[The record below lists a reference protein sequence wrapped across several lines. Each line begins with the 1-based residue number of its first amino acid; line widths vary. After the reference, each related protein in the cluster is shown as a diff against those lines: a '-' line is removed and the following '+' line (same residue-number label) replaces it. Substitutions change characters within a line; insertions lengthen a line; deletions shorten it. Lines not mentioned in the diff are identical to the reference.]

1 MLTRILSND
10 YPRSRILAV
19 LLVAILIGLAF
30 APFLVPGVKALNVA
44 AKILVFLV
52 LVASFDLLLGYTGI
66 VSFAH
71 TMFFGIGAYG
81 IAIASARLGAGWVSI
96 AAGLVVALAISLVL
110 AAAIGLFSL
119 RVRAIFFSMITL
131 AFAAAFQTL
140 ASQLSDITGGEDGLT
155 FKMPEWLS
163 PGFRLSET
171 PLFGVALDGRLLC
184 YYLLFAVALVLFLA
198 MLRIVNSP
206 FGRVLQA
213 IRENEF
219 RAEAIGYRVVV
230 YRTVSSV
237 LSALFATL
245 AGAMLAIWLRYNGPD
260 TTLSFEIML
269 DVLLIV
275 VIGGMGTIYGAA
287 IGSALFVVAQSYLQ
301 DLLKLGSDAA
311 SGLPWLAALLSP
323 DRWLL
328 WLGVLF
334 VLSVYYFPT
343 GVVGRL
349 RDLRSRSAPPP
360 APKVPPAPAAAAA
373 RPTTIEGDYVEN

>member
-1 MLTRILSND
+1 MLNRLLSAD
-10 YPRSRILAV
+10 FPRSRILAV
-19 LLVAILIGLAF
+19 VLVVMLVALALT
-30 APFLVPGVKALNVA
+30 PFLIPGVKALNVA
-44 AKILVFLV
+44 AKILVFIV

-81 IAIASARLGAGWVSI
+81 IAIASSRMGPGWSSI
-96 AAGLVVALAISLVL
+96 LVGLLVALALSFVL
-110 AAAIGLFSL
+110 ALIVGLFSL
-119 RVRAIFFSMITL
+119 RVKAIFFSMITL
-131 AFAAAFQTL
+131 AVAAAFQTL

-155 FKMPEWLS
+155 FKMPEALS
-163 PGFRLSET
+163 PGFQLLES
-171 PLFGVALDGRLLC
+171 PFLGVSLDGRLIC
-184 YYLLFAVALVLFLA
+184 YYLLFIVTLMLLLA

-219 RAEAIGYRVVV
+219 RAEAIGYQVVV
-230 YRTVSSV
+230 YRTTSAI

-260 TTLSFEIML
+260 TSLSFEIML

-287 IGSALFVVAQSYLQ
+287 IGSVVFVIAQSYLQ
-301 DLLKLGSDAA
+301 DLLKLGSDAT
-311 SGLPWLAALLSP
+311 SGLPWLSALLSP

-328 WLGVLF
+328 WLGLLF

-349 RDLRSRSAPPP
+349 RAMRSRS
-360 APKVPPAPAAAAA
+360 
-373 RPTTIEGDYVEN
+373 

>member
-1 MLTRILSND
+1 MLTRLLSND
-10 YPRSRILAV
+10 FPRSRVLVV
-19 LLVAILIGLAF
+19 LLVLLLAALVGTPFIF
-30 APFLVPGVKALNVA
+30 AGVKALNVA
-44 AKILVFLV
+44 AKVLVFVV

-81 IAIASARLGAGWVSI
+81 IAVASTRLGPTWT
-96 AAGLVVALAISLVL
+96 ALALGLACALALSFVL
-110 AAAIGLFSL
+110 AVLVGLFSL
-119 RVRAIFFSMITL
+119 RVRAIFFAMITL
-131 AFAAAFQTL
+131 AVASAFLTL

-155 FKMPEWLS
+155 FKVPALLS
-163 PGFRLSET
+163 PGFEFAEQPFL
-171 PLFGVALDGRLLC
+171 GVTLDGRLLM
-184 YYLLFAVALVLFLA
+184 YYLLLASTVLLLLV

-219 RAEAIGYRVVV
+219 RAEAIGYRVVL
-230 YRTVSSV
+230 YRTTSSI
-237 LSALFATL
+237 LSALFACL
-245 AGAMLAIWLRYNGPD
+245 AGAMLALWLRYNGPD
-260 TTLSFEIML
+260 TSLSFEVMM

-287 IGSALFVVAQSYLQ
+287 IGAALFLVAQSYLQ
-301 DLLKLGSDAA
+301 DLLRLGSEAA
-311 SGLPWLAALLSP
+311 SAWPWLAALLSP

-328 WLGVLF
+328 WLGLLF

-349 RDLRSRSAPPP
+349 R
-360 APKVPPAPAAAAA
+360 A
-373 RPTTIEGDYVEN
+373 RAS

>member
-1 MLTRILSND
+1 MLKRILSND

-19 LLVAILIGLAF
+19 VLLVLLVALALV
-30 APFLVPGVKALNVA
+30 PFIFPGVKALNVA
-44 AKILVFLV
+44 AKILVFIV

-81 IAIASARLGAGWVSI
+81 VAIASTHMGAGWSAIIV
-96 AAGLVVALAISLVL
+96 GLLVSLVL
-110 AAAIGLFSL
+110 SFVLALLVGLFSL

-131 AFAAAFQTL
+131 AVAAAFQTL
-140 ASQLSDITGGEDGLT
+140 ASQLSELTGGEDGLT
-155 FKMPEWLS
+155 FKMPELLS
-163 PGFRLSET
+163 PGFQLSET
-171 PLFGVALDGRLLC
+171 PFLGVTLDGRLIC
-184 YYLLFAVALVLFLA
+184 YYLLFVTAVVLLLA

-230 YRTVSSV
+230 YRTTSSI
-237 LSALFATL
+237 LSALFATV

-260 TTLSFEIML
+260 TSLSFEIML

-301 DLLKLGSDAA
+301 DLLKVASDAT
-311 SGLPWLAALLSP
+311 SGLAWLSALLSP

-328 WLGVLF
+328 WLGLLF

-343 GVVGRL
+343 GIVGRL
-349 RDLRSRSAPPP
+349 RAAAP
-360 APKVPPAPAAAAA
+360 AP
-373 RPTTIEGDYVEN
+373 

>member
-1 MLTRILSND
+1 MLDRLLSRD
-10 YPRSRILAV
+10 YPRSRLLALLLLV
-19 LLVAILIGLAF
+19 LLVGLALVPF
-30 APFLVPGVKALNVA
+30 AIPGVKSLNVA
-44 AKILVFLV
+44 AKILVFVV

-81 IAIASARLGAGWVSI
+81 VAIASTRMGPGW
-96 AAGLVVALAISLVL
+96 AALAVGVAVALALSFVL
-110 AAAIGLFSL
+110 ALAIGLFSL

-131 AFAAAFQTL
+131 AVAAAFQTL
-140 ASQLSDITGGEDGLT
+140 ASQLSDMTGGEDGLT
-155 FKMPEWLS
+155 FKMPELLS
-163 PGFRLSET
+163 PGTQFSEA
-171 PLFGVALDGRLLC
+171 PLLGVTLDGRLLC
-184 YYLLFAVALVLFLA
+184 YYLLFVVALVLLLA
-198 MLRIVNSP
+198 ILRIVNSP

-230 YRTVSSV
+230 YRTTSSI

-260 TTLSFEIML
+260 TSLSFEVMV

-287 IGSALFVVAQSYLQ
+287 IGSGVFVIAQSYLQ
-301 DLLKLGSDAA
+301 DLLQLGSDAA

-328 WLGVLF
+328 WLGLLF
-334 VLSVYYFPT
+334 VLSVYYFPA

-349 RDLRSRSAPPP
+349 RALGTRA
-360 APKVPPAPAAAAA
+360 
-373 RPTTIEGDYVEN
+373 

>member
-10 YPRSRILAV
+10 YPRSRILA
-19 LLVAILIGLAF
+19 AILVLVFVALAVTPF
-30 APFLVPGVKALNVA
+30 AIPGVKALNVA
-44 AKILVFLV
+44 AKILVFVV

-81 IAIASARLGAGWVSI
+81 VAIASTRMGPGW
-96 AAGLVVALAISLVL
+96 GALAVGIAGALALSFVL

-140 ASQLSDITGGEDGLT
+140 ASQLSEITGGEDGLT
-155 FKMPEWLS
+155 FKMPEILS
-163 PGFRLSET
+163 PSFEFSDT
-171 PLFGVALDGRLLC
+171 PFLGASLDGRLLC
-184 YYLLFAVALVLFLA
+184 YYLLFVVAVVLFLA

-230 YRTVSSV
+230 YRTVSSI

-301 DLLKLGSDAA
+301 DLLRIASEAV

-328 WLGVLF
+328 WLGLLF

-349 RDLRSRSAPPP
+349 RALRPAAPPP
-360 APKVPPAPAAAAA
+360 PPSTPSPVPAESRNA
-373 RPTTIEGDYVEN
+373 IQGDYVEN